1 MSIQIYLK
9 SKDFLHITSISTPF
23 NPSVSFSNI
32 HQDLK
37 QFHVMLST
45 NAIQQCGIGV
55 GGANRM
61 KVECVTL
68 GQFV

>member
-9 SKDFLHITSISTPF
+9 SKEFSTYLATPF

-45 NAIQQCGIGV
+45 NVIHQRGMGV
-55 GGANRM
+55 GVANRM